1 MTAVRPEPGGAAGP
15 PSYEDTAEFAAAVD
29 QLADPLSDPLPG
41 RQAPRPAAPAPA
53 PAPAAPA
60 ANSGISQGSPWFAP
74 QQQPGA
80 QARPQRPRRPVPPQG
95 QAQGQ
100 AREQAQHPP
109 APPAYETYA
118 PEPQAPPEP
127 APVRTPAPAP
137 DATAELPRF
146 EADSTPPAAVPV
158 PAPAPAT
165 SAPATPTPVAPPP
178 GGRAERRKAA
188 KHGGRRRP
196 VTADRPEQHSEHPAS
211 PQDGPPRPASRLEAR
226 RAARAAKESPLVV
239 ASRVTG
245 ELFIT
250 IGVLMLLFVVYQLW
264 YTNVLAHEAAG
275 SATKHLQSQ
284 WSQSTASSD
293 AGEPDK
299 FPSGT
304 VFAIIY
310 IPKLDVKAP
319 IAEGVDKTKILD
331 KGEVGHYDGAQETA
345 MPWAKTGNFAL
356 AGHRNTHGEPFRYIN
371 KLVPGDKVVV
381 ETRGMYYTYQI
392 TSALPQTSPTNV
404 SVIEPVPPGSGF
416 TKPGRYITLT
426 TCTPEFTS
434 EFRMIVWGKMV
445 AEQPRSQGTP
455 AALQGG

>member
-1 MTAVRPEPGGAAGP
+1 MTAVRPEPQGAAGP
-15 PSYEDTAEFAAAVD
+15 PSYEDTAEFAAAVG

-41 RQAPRPAAPAPA
+41 RPAPRQAAPA
-53 PAPAAPA
+53 PAPAAPT

-74 QQQPGA
+74 QQTQPQA
-80 QARPQRPRRPVPPQG
+80 QPPQVRPVPP
-95 QAQGQ
+95 
-100 AREQAQHPP
+100 E
-109 APPAYETYA
+109 YETYGTRP
-118 PEPQAPPEP
+118 PEPQAPPAPGP
-127 APVRTPAPAP
+127 AAASALESPVRAP

-146 EADSTPPAAVPV
+146 EPDSTPPAAH
-158 PAPAPAT
+158 PAPSAAHQAPT
-165 SAPATPTPVAPPP
+165 TATPAPVTPAPVTPPP

-188 KHGGRRRP
+188 KHGARRRP
-196 VTADRPEQHSEHPAS
+196 AVASQAEESAASAS
-211 PQDGPPRPASRLEAR
+211 PQDAPARPASRLEAR

-264 YTNVLAHEAAG
+264 YTNVLADAAAG

-284 WSQSTASSD
+284 WNQTKTSSD